1 MKSYYKRCKYNY
13 FWNGSGNAVGRVL
26 PPRLP
31 QVTLRSHLISCRLRS
46 SEGMAELGVAREA
59 CLGVAT
65 GPISPRSRSPTVP
78 SAGVPK
84 VAVGLEMSRHWQ
96 PF

>member
-1 MKSYYKRCKYNY
+1 
-13 FWNGSGNAVGRVL
+13 
-26 PPRLP
+26 
-31 QVTLRSHLISCRLRS
+31 
-46 SEGMAELGVAREA
+46 MAELGVAREA

-96 PF
+96 PLRDEPGPRRYSWRRFLPPPAMRQDLLEHALLEGLN